1 MIWVLVPLGAFA
13 MSAFIFWT
21 IYKGGRSVDDAEI
34 LDRLERQ
41 DAALKAAQRR
51 ISNLEAIVADGLDER
66 LGGRAGVTGD
76 EPIGERF
83 GPPRV
88 RQAVKR

>member
-1 MIWVLVPLGAFA
+1 MIWVLVPLGALA
-13 MSAFIFWT
+13 VAALKIWT
-21 IYKGGRSVDDAEI
+21 SYKGGRSVTDAAI
-34 LDRLERQ
+34 LERQ
-41 DAALKAAQRR
+41 EQLEAALKTAQRR

-66 LGGRAGVTGD
+66 LSGRAGVTGD